1 MMPMKK
7 ILLGLGVLLSAVV
20 GWSAIVNFDLSP
32 PGTDSGVG
40 LSPLNETPPP
50 TNSLGSGNEIGAG
63 ITFDTDTL
71 TLNLSLGYG
80 SAFGFSNL
88 TGPAIAAHIHGPA
101 PTNTPAPVLI
111 DLAGLHVLALNPTN
125 GASII
130 GSLVLTTNEA
140 DALLAGLLYINVH
153 TPAYPLGEIRGQL
166 VPLDFVPPTLI
177 CPAST
182 NVECAGSDGTT
193 VELDAQVSDSGDR

>member
-1 MMPMKK
+1 MMFMKK
-7 ILLGLGVLLSAVV
+7 SLVGLGVVLSAAI

-32 PGTDSGVG
+32 AGTDSGIG
-40 LSPLNETPPP
+40 LSPLNETPPA
-50 TNSLGSGNEIGAG
+50 TNSLGSGNEIGTG

-71 TLNLSLGYG
+71 TLNLSLAYG

-125 GASII
+125 GGSII
-130 GSLVLTTNEA
+130 GTPVLPPNQA
-140 DALLAGLLYINVH
+140 DALLAGL
-153 TPAYPLGEIRGQL
+153 
-166 VPLDFVPPTLI
+166 
-177 CPAST
+177 
-182 NVECAGSDGTT
+182 
-193 VELDAQVSDSGDR
+193 